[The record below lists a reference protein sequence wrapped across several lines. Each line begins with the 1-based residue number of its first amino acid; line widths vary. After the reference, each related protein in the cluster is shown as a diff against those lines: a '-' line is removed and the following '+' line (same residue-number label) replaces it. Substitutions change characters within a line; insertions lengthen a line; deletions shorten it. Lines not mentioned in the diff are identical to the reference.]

1 MKNLINICKMLPVLL
16 LVLGSC
22 KEKSADPVTTEI
34 TTNELTDYYL
44 VAEHK
49 TGGNRLAV
57 MSFTKDGDVVK
68 SAAHLHGILRVNEV
82 KVENSTFKFDYNSNG
97 ESVYTFTLRKD
108 AGGKLQLQSYDFN
121 YKGAANQLS
130 QAVLV
135 KKTDALPIMNKT
147 FWVETLGFKIEMDG
161 NQPVLQWID
170 GKRYA
175 SYTLENYGF
184 KTNQDEYMGVVVTN
198 WNFNGKNL
206 PGMLVEVG
214 DQVVMGISK

>member
-1 MKNLINICKMLPVLL
+1 MKNLINICKMLPILL

-22 KEKSADPVTTEI
+22 KEKSTDPVNTELSI
-34 TTNELTDYYL
+34 NDLTNYYL
-44 VAEHK
+44 VVENKAGDKRLGVISFIAE
-49 TGGNRLAV
+49 GN
-57 MSFTKDGDVVK
+57 TVK
-68 SAAHLHGILRVNEV
+68 ASAHFQGALRVHEATL
-82 KVENSTFKFDYNSNG
+82 ENAVFRFDYNSNG
-97 ESVYTFTLRKD
+97 ASVYTFTFRKD
-108 AGGKLQLQSYDFN
+108 ASGNLQLQSQDLTAS
-121 YKGAANQLS
+121 GVAGQLS

-135 KKTDALPIMNKT
+135 KKSDALPIMNKT
-147 FWVETLGFKIEMDG
+147 FWVESVGFKIEMDG

-184 KTNQDEYMGVVVTN
+184 KTNQDEYMGVVVPN